1 MTFKITESYLLSVGA
16 DTANEERLRSVQS
29 LQEFGQRCLQKSKKR
44 GLLKIQD
51 VFGLFVCVMC
61 KLLSVMLPETGH

>member
-29 LQEFGQRCLQKSKKR
+29 LQEFGQRCLQTTNKR

-51 VFGLFVCVMC
+51 SC
-61 KLLSVMLPETGH
+61 